1 MATATTD
8 NNAANEQKDVN
19 ASAPEKAADK
29 PAGNAAEK
37 GAEQTKPTRNPR
49 KRRLLLL
56 GLLLIVVLGVIGVW
70 AWYEMYGRWSESTDD
85 AYVNGN
91 VVEITPQVTGTV
103 VSIGADDGD
112 LVREGQVLVQFDPND
127 AEVALQSAEANLA
140 KVVRQ
145 VRGLYS
151 NVDGMKAQL
160 AAQRAEVQRA
170 QDNYNRRRSLAA
182 GGAISQEELS
192 HAKDDLTTAQNA
204 LTNIQQQLATSSAL
218 VDDTQVSS
226 HPDVKSAAAQL
237 RQAYL
242 SNARSTL
249 IAPVTGY
256 VAKRTVQLGQ
266 RVQPGTALMAVIP
279 LDQLWIDANFKETQL
294 GQMRIGQPVDI
305 EADLYGGD
313 VKYNGTVDSVGAGT
327 GSAFA
332 LLPAQNATGNWIKI
346 VQRVPVRIHINADEL
361 AKHPLR
367 IGLSTTVDVNLHD
380 QSGPVLAQQPP
391 KQPLFTTNVYAKQLA
406 DADTMIARVIHEN
419 SASTSGKTAQR

>member
-1 MATATTD
+1 MATAETTQPSETAQD
-8 NNAANEQKDVN
+8 
-19 ASAPEKAADK
+19 SS
-29 PAGNAAEK
+29 
-37 GAEQTKPTRNPR
+37 NPR
-49 KRRLLLL
+49 KRKLMLL
-56 GLLLIVVLGVIGVW
+56 GLALIVVLGGLGVW
-70 AWYEMYGRWSESTDD
+70 AWHELYGRWSESTDD

-127 AEVALQSAEANLA
+127 AEVGLQSAQANLA
-140 KVVRQ
+140 RTVRQ

-151 NVDGMKAQL
+151 NVDGMRAQVKAQE
-160 AAQRAEVQRA
+160 AEVQKA
-170 QDNYNRRRSLAA
+170 QENYNRRKNLAA
-182 GGAISQEELS
+182 GGAISREELS
-192 HAKDDLTTAQNA
+192 HARDDLTSAQNA
-204 LTNIQQQLATSSAL
+204 LANARQQLKTSSAL
-218 VDDTQVSS
+218 VDDTVVAS
-226 HPDVKSAAAQL
+226 HPDVQSAAAQL

-242 SNARSTL
+242 TNARSTL

-294 GQMRIGQPVDI
+294 RDMRIGQPVDI
-305 EADLYGGD
+305 ETDLYGSD
-313 VKYNGTVDSVGAGT
+313 VKYSGTVDSLGAGT

-346 VQRVPVRIHINADEL
+346 VQRVPVRIHINAQEL

-367 IGLSTTVDVNLHD
+367 VGLSTQVDVNLRD

-391 KQPLFTTNVYAKQLA
+391 KQASFSTQVYDRQLVDA
-406 DADTMIARVIHEN
+406 DAMITRLIHDN
-419 SASTSGKTAQR
+419 SAAASKTAQR

>member
-1 MATATTD
+1 MATAENT
-8 NNAANEQKDVN
+8 
-19 ASAPEKAADK
+19 
-29 PAGNAAEK
+29 
-37 GAEQTKPTRNPR
+37 QTQTNTPDTGNPR
-49 KRRLLLL
+49 KRKVMLLVLAV
-56 GLLLIVVLGVIGVW
+56 VVLLAGAGVW
-70 AWYEMYGRWSESTDD
+70 AYHEFIGRFNESTDD

-91 VVEITPQVTGTV
+91 VVEITPLVTGTV

-112 LVREGQVLVQFDPND
+112 LVHEGQVLINFDPND
-127 AEVALQSAEANLA
+127 AEVGLQSAQAKLA
-140 KVVRQ
+140 RTVRQ

-151 NVDGMKAQL
+151 NVDGMKAQVN
-160 AAQRAEVQRA
+160 AQQAEVQKA
-170 QDNYNRRRSLAA
+170 QDNYNRRKNLAA

-192 HAKDDLTTAQNA
+192 HARDDLTSAQNA
-204 LTNIQQQLATSSAL
+204 LANAKQQLKTTSAL
-218 VDDTQVSS
+218 VDDTVVSS
-226 HPDVKSAAAQL
+226 HPDVMSAAADL

-242 SNARSTL
+242 TNARSTL

-294 GQMRIGQPVDI
+294 RDMRIGQPVDI
-305 EADLYGGD
+305 ESDIYGSD
-313 VKYNGTVDSVGAGT
+313 VKYSGTVDSLGAGT

-346 VQRVPVRIHINADEL
+346 VQRVPVRIHINAEEL

-367 IGLSTTVDVNLHD
+367 VGLSTNVEVNLHD

-391 KQPLFTTNVYAKQLA
+391 QKASFSTNVYDRQLA
-406 DADTMIARVIHEN
+406 EADAMIAQLIHDN
-419 SASTSGKTAQR
+419 SAAVSKTAQR

>member
-1 MATATTD
+1 MATAENTQAQD
-8 NNAANEQKDVN
+8 NAQDT
-19 ASAPEKAADK
+19 
-29 PAGNAAEK
+29 G
-37 GAEQTKPTRNPR
+37 NPR
-49 KRRLLLL
+49 KRKMMLLVLA
-56 GLLLIVVLGVIGVW
+56 VVVALAGAGVW
-70 AWYEMYGRWSESTDD
+70 AYHEFIGRWSESTDD

-91 VVEITPQVTGTV
+91 VVEITPLVTGTV

-112 LVREGQVLVQFDPND
+112 LVHEGQVLINFDPND
-127 AEVALQSAEANLA
+127 AEVGLQSAKANLA
-140 KVVRQ
+140 RTVRQ

-151 NVDGMKAQL
+151 NVDGMKAQVN
-160 AAQRAEVQRA
+160 AQQAEVQKA
-170 QDNYNRRRSLAA
+170 QDNFNRRKNLAA

-192 HAKDDLTTAQNA
+192 HARDDLTSAQNA
-204 LTNIQQQLATSSAL
+204 LASARQQLKTTSAL
-218 VDDTQVSS
+218 VDDTVVSS
-226 HPDVKSAAAQL
+226 HPDVMAAAAQL

-242 SNARSTL
+242 TNARSTL

-294 GQMRIGQPVDI
+294 RDMRIGQPVEIESDI
-305 EADLYGGD
+305 YGSD
-313 VKYNGTVDSVGAGT
+313 VKFNGTVDSLGAGT

-346 VQRVPVRIHINADEL
+346 VQRVPVRIHVNAEEL

-367 IGLSTTVDVNLHD
+367 VGLSTNVEVNLHD

-391 KQPLFTTNVYAKQLA
+391 QKASFSTNVYDRQLA
-406 DADTMIARVIHEN
+406 EADAMITQLIHDN
-419 SASTSGKTAQR
+419 SAAVSKTAQR

>member
-1 MATATTD
+1 MATAETTQSENVQD
-8 NNAANEQKDVN
+8 N
-19 ASAPEKAADK
+19 
-29 PAGNAAEK
+29 
-37 GAEQTKPTRNPR
+37 NPR
-49 KRRLLLL
+49 KRKVMLLALALVVIL
-56 GLLLIVVLGVIGVW
+56 GGLGVW
-70 AWYEMYGRWSESTDD
+70 AWHELYGRWNESTDD

-91 VVEITPQVTGTV
+91 VVEITPQVSGTV

-127 AEVALQSAEANLA
+127 TEVGLQSAQANLA
-140 KVVRQ
+140 RTVRQ

-151 NVDGMKAQL
+151 NVDGMRAQVN
-160 AAQRAEVQRA
+160 AQEAEVQKA
-170 QDNYNRRRSLAA
+170 QENYNRRKNLAA

-192 HAKDDLTTAQNA
+192 HARDDLTSAQNA
-204 LTNIQQQLATSSAL
+204 LANARQQLKTTSAL
-218 VDDTQVSS
+218 VDDTVVSS
-226 HPDVKSAAAQL
+226 HPDVQSAAAQL

-242 SNARSTL
+242 ANARSTL

-294 GQMRIGQPVDI
+294 RDMRIGQPVEI
-305 EADLYGGD
+305 ETDLYGSD
-313 VKYNGTVDSVGAGT
+313 VKYSGTVDSLGAGT

-346 VQRVPVRIHINADEL
+346 VQRVPVRIHVNAEEL
-361 AKHPLR
+361 ARHPLR
-367 IGLSTTVDVNLHD
+367 VGLSTEVNVNLRD

-391 KQPLFTTNVYAKQLA
+391 QKATFSTQVYERQLA
-406 DADTMIARVIHEN
+406 DADAMITRLIHDN
-419 SASTSGKTAQR
+419 SAAASKTVQR

>member
-1 MATATTD
+1 MATATSE
-8 NNAANEQKDVN
+8 NNAANEQKD
-19 ASAPEKAADK
+19 AQGEDAKQQDGKSQDGK
-29 PAGNAAEK
+29 PGQPQK
-37 GAEQTKPTRNPR
+37 NPR
-49 KRRLLLL
+49 KRK
-56 GLLLIVVLGVIGVW
+56 LLLIGLAIIVILAGLGVW
-70 AWYEMYGRWSESTDD
+70 AWYEIWGQWSESTDD

-127 AEVALQSAEANLA
+127 AEVAQQSAEASLG

-151 NVDGMKAQL
+151 NVDGIKAQL

-170 QDNYNRRRSLAA
+170 QDNYNRRRNLAA

-192 HAKDDLTTAQNA
+192 HAKDDLTSAQSA
-204 LTNIQQQLATSSAL
+204 LANIQQNLVTSTAL

-226 HPDVKSAAAQL
+226 HPDVKAAAAQL

-242 SNARSTL
+242 SSARSTL

-279 LDQLWIDANFKETQL
+279 LNQLWIDANFKETQL
-294 GQMRIGQPVDI
+294 GKMRIGQPVDI

-313 VKYNGTVDSVGAGT
+313 VKYSGTVDSVGAGT

-361 AKHPLR
+361 AKNPLR
-367 IGLSTTVDVNLHD
+367 IGLSTVVDVNLHD

-391 KQPLFTTNVYAKQLA
+391 KQASYSTDVYSKQLA
-406 DADTMIARVIHEN
+406 EADALITRVIHEN
-419 SASTSGKTAQR
+419 SASGPSKAAQR

>member
-1 MATATTD
+1 MATAENTQ
-8 NNAANEQKDVN
+8 AQ
-19 ASAPEKAADK
+19 
-29 PAGNAAEK
+29 GNTPDT
-37 GAEQTKPTRNPR
+37 GNPR
-49 KRRLLLL
+49 KRKVMLLVLAV
-56 GLLLIVVLGVIGVW
+56 VVLLAGAGVW
-70 AWYEMYGRWSESTDD
+70 AYHEFIGRFNESTDD

-91 VVEITPQVTGTV
+91 VVEITPLVTGTV

-112 LVREGQVLVQFDPND
+112 LVHEGQVLINFDPND
-127 AEVALQSAEANLA
+127 AEVGLQSAQAKLA
-140 KVVRQ
+140 RTVRQ

-151 NVDGMKAQL
+151 NVDGMKAQVN
-160 AAQRAEVQRA
+160 AQQAEVQKA
-170 QDNYNRRRSLAA
+170 QDNYNRRKNLAQ

-192 HAKDDLTTAQNA
+192 HARDDLTSAQNA
-204 LTNIQQQLATSSAL
+204 LANAKQQLKTTSAL
-218 VDDTQVSS
+218 VDDTVVSS
-226 HPDVKSAAAQL
+226 HPDVMSAAADL

-242 SNARSTL
+242 TNARSTL

-294 GQMRIGQPVDI
+294 RDMRIGQPVDI
-305 EADLYGGD
+305 ESDIYGSD
-313 VKYNGTVDSVGAGT
+313 VKYSGTVDSLGAGT

-346 VQRVPVRIHINADEL
+346 VQRVPVRIHINAEEL

-367 IGLSTTVDVNLHD
+367 VGLSTNVEVNLHD

-391 KQPLFTTNVYAKQLA
+391 QNASFSTNVYDRQLA
-406 DADTMIARVIHEN
+406 EADAMIAQLIHDN
-419 SASTSGKTAQR
+419 SAAVSKTAQR

>member
-1 MATATTD
+1 MATAENTQAQD
-8 NNAANEQKDVN
+8 NAQDT
-19 ASAPEKAADK
+19 
-29 PAGNAAEK
+29 G
-37 GAEQTKPTRNPR
+37 NPR
-49 KRRLLLL
+49 KRKVMLLVLA
-56 GLLLIVVLGVIGVW
+56 VVVALAGAGVW
-70 AWYEMYGRWSESTDD
+70 AYHEFIGRWSESTDD

-91 VVEITPQVTGTV
+91 VVEITPLVTGTV

-112 LVREGQVLVQFDPND
+112 LVHEGQVLINFDPND
-127 AEVALQSAEANLA
+127 AEVGLQSAKANLA
-140 KVVRQ
+140 RTVRQ

-151 NVDGMKAQL
+151 NVDGMKAQVN
-160 AAQRAEVQRA
+160 AQQAEVQKA
-170 QDNYNRRRSLAA
+170 QDNFNRRKNLAA

-192 HAKDDLTTAQNA
+192 HARDDLTSAQNA
-204 LTNIQQQLATSSAL
+204 LANAKQQLKTTSAL
-218 VDDTQVSS
+218 VDDTVVSS
-226 HPDVKSAAAQL
+226 HPDVMAAAAQL

-242 SNARSTL
+242 TNARSTL

-294 GQMRIGQPVDI
+294 RDMRIGQPVDI
-305 EADLYGGD
+305 ESDIYGSD
-313 VKYNGTVDSVGAGT
+313 VKFSGTVDSLGAGT

-346 VQRVPVRIHINADEL
+346 VQRVPVRIHVNAEEL

-367 IGLSTTVDVNLHD
+367 VGLSTNVEVNLHD

-391 KQPLFTTNVYAKQLA
+391 QKASFSTNVYDRQLA
-406 DADTMIARVIHEN
+406 EADAMITQLIHDN
-419 SASTSGKTAQR
+419 SAAVSKTAQR

>member
-1 MATATTD
+1 MATAQTTQSSETPQD
-8 NNAANEQKDVN
+8 
-19 ASAPEKAADK
+19 SS
-29 PAGNAAEK
+29 
-37 GAEQTKPTRNPR
+37 NPR
-49 KRRLLLL
+49 KRKVMLLVLAVIVIL
-56 GLLLIVVLGVIGVW
+56 GGLAVW
-70 AWYEMYGRWSESTDD
+70 GWHELYGRWSESTDD

-127 AEVALQSAEANLA
+127 AEVGLQSAQANLA
-140 KVVRQ
+140 RTVRQ

-151 NVDGMKAQL
+151 NVDGMRAQVN
-160 AAQRAEVQRA
+160 AQEAEVQKA
-170 QDNYNRRRSLAA
+170 QENYNRRKNLAA

-192 HAKDDLTTAQNA
+192 HARDDLTSAQNA
-204 LTNIQQQLATSSAL
+204 LANARQQLKTTSAL
-218 VDDTQVSS
+218 VDDTVVSS
-226 HPDVKSAAAQL
+226 HPDVQSAAAQL

-242 SNARSTL
+242 ADARSTL

-294 GQMRIGQPVDI
+294 RDMRIGQPVDI
-305 EADLYGGD
+305 ETDLYGSD
-313 VKYNGTVDSVGAGT
+313 VKYSGTIDSLGAGT

-346 VQRVPVRIHINADEL
+346 VQRVPVRIHVNAEEL

-367 IGLSTTVDVNLHD
+367 VGLSTQVNVDLHD

-391 KQPLFTTNVYAKQLA
+391 QKATFSTQVYDRQLA
-406 DADTMIARVIHEN
+406 DADAMITRLIHEN
-419 SASTSGKTAQR
+419 SAAASKTAQR

>member
-1 MATATTD
+1 MATATTE
-8 NNAANEQKDVN
+8 NNTANEQK
-19 ASAPEKAADK
+19 APEGQQQ
-29 PAGNAAEK
+29 AGQGQASQNQSGQPGQPQK
-37 GAEQTKPTRNPR
+37 NPR
-49 KRRLLLL
+49 KRK
-56 GLLLIVVLGVIGVW
+56 LLLIGLAVIVILGVLGVW
-70 AWYEMYGRWSESTDD
+70 AWYEVYGRWSESTDD

-127 AEVALQSAEANLA
+127 SEVALQSAEANLG

-151 NVDGMKAQL
+151 NVDGIKAQL
-160 AAQRAEVQRA
+160 AAQRAEVKKA
-170 QDNYNRRRSLAA
+170 QDNYTRRRNLAA

-192 HAKDDLTTAQNA
+192 HAQDDLTSAKNA
-204 LTNIQQQLATSSAL
+204 LNNIQQQLETSTAL
-218 VDDTQVSS
+218 VDDTSVAS
-226 HPDVKSAAAQL
+226 HPDVKAAAAQL

-294 GQMRIGQPVDI
+294 GKMRIGQPVDI
-305 EADLYGGD
+305 EADLYGSD
-313 VKYNGTVDSVGAGT
+313 VKYSGTVDSVGAGT

-346 VQRVPVRIHINADEL
+346 VQRVPVRIHINPDEL
-361 AKHPLR
+361 AQHPLR
-367 IGLSTTVDVNLHD
+367 IGLSTVVDVNLHD

-391 KQPLFTTNVYAKQLA
+391 KQASFTTDVYVKQLA
-406 DADTMIARVIHEN
+406 EADTLINRLIHEN
-419 SASTSGKTAQR
+419 SASASGKTAQR

>member
-1 MATATTD
+1 MATAENTQASEHSQD
-8 NNAANEQKDVN
+8 N
-19 ASAPEKAADK
+19 
-29 PAGNAAEK
+29 
-37 GAEQTKPTRNPR
+37 NPR
-49 KRRLLLL
+49 KRKVMLLALAV
-56 GLLLIVVLGVIGVW
+56 IVILAGLGVWGW
-70 AWYEMYGRWSESTDD
+70 HELYGRWNESTDD

-127 AEVALQSAEANLA
+127 AEVGLQSAQANLA
-140 KVVRQ
+140 RTVRQ

-151 NVDGMKAQL
+151 NVDGMRAQVN
-160 AAQRAEVQRA
+160 AQEAEVQKA
-170 QDNYNRRRSLAA
+170 QENYNRRRNLAA

-192 HAKDDLTTAQNA
+192 HARDDLTSAQNA
-204 LTNIQQQLATSSAL
+204 LANARQQLKTTSAL
-218 VDDTQVSS
+218 VDDTVVSS
-226 HPDVKSAAAQL
+226 HPDVQAAAAQL

-242 SNARSTL
+242 ANARSTL

-294 GQMRIGQPVDI
+294 RDMRIGQPVEI
-305 EADLYGGD
+305 ETDLYGSD
-313 VKYNGTVDSVGAGT
+313 VKYSGTVDSLGAGT

-346 VQRVPVRIHINADEL
+346 VQRVPVRIHVNAEEL
-361 AKHPLR
+361 ARHPLR
-367 IGLSTTVDVNLHD
+367 VGLSTEVNVNLRD

-391 KQPLFTTNVYAKQLA
+391 QKATFSTQVYDRQLA
-406 DADTMIARVIHEN
+406 DADAMITRLIHEN
-419 SASTSGKTAQR
+419 SAAASKTAQR

>member
-1 MATATTD
+1 MATADTTSD
-8 NNAANEQKDVN
+8 DTQDT
-19 ASAPEKAADK
+19 S
-29 PAGNAAEK
+29 
-37 GAEQTKPTRNPR
+37 NPR
-49 KRRLLLL
+49 KRKVMLL
-56 GLLLIVVLGVIGVW
+56 VLTILVILAGAGVW
-70 AWYEMYGRWSESTDD
+70 GYHQFFGRWSESTDD

-91 VVEITPQVTGTV
+91 VVEITPLVTGTV

-112 LVREGQVLVQFDPND
+112 LVHEGQVLVNFDPND
-127 AEVALQSAEANLA
+127 AEVGLQSAQANLA
-140 KVVRQ
+140 RTVRQ

-151 NVDGMKAQL
+151 NVDGMKAQVN
-160 AAQRAEVQRA
+160 AQQAEVQKA
-170 QDNYNRRRSLAA
+170 QDNFNRRKNLAA

-192 HAKDDLTTAQNA
+192 HARDDLTSAQNA
-204 LTNIQQQLATSSAL
+204 LANAQQQLKTTSAL
-218 VDDTQVSS
+218 VDDTVVSS
-226 HPDVKSAAAQL
+226 HPDVMSAAAQL

-242 SNARSTL
+242 NNARSTL

-294 GQMRIGQPVDI
+294 RDMRIGQPVDI
-305 EADLYGGD
+305 EADVYGSD
-313 VKYNGTVDSVGAGT
+313 VKYSGTIDSLGAGT

-346 VQRVPVRIHINADEL
+346 VQRVPVRIHINAEEL

-367 IGLSTTVDVNLHD
+367 VGLSTQVEVNLRD

-391 KQPLFTTNVYAKQLA
+391 QKASFSTSIYDRQLA
-406 DADTMIARVIHEN
+406 EADAMITQLIHDN
-419 SASTSGKTAQR
+419 SAAVSKTAQR

>member
-1 MATATTD
+1 MATAETT
-8 NNAANEQKDVN
+8 Q
-19 ASAPEKAADK
+19 
-29 PAGNAAEK
+29 
-37 GAEQTKPTRNPR
+37 QTPQDGSNPR
-49 KRRLLLL
+49 KRKVMLLALA
-56 GLLLIVVLGVIGVW
+56 LIVILAGVGVW
-70 AWYEMYGRWSESTDD
+70 AWHELYGRWNESTDD

-127 AEVALQSAEANLA
+127 AEVALQSAQANLA
-140 KVVRQ
+140 RTVRQ

-151 NVDGMKAQL
+151 NVDGMKAQVH
-160 AAQRAEVQRA
+160 AQEAEVQKA
-170 QDNYNRRRSLAA
+170 QENYSRRKNLAA

-192 HAKDDLTTAQNA
+192 HARDDLTSAQNA
-204 LTNIQQQLATSSAL
+204 LANARQQLKTTSAL
-218 VDDTQVSS
+218 VDDTVVSS
-226 HPDVKSAAAQL
+226 HPDVQAAAAQL

-294 GQMRIGQPVDI
+294 RDMRIGQPVDI
-305 EADLYGGD
+305 ETDLYGSD
-313 VKYNGTVDSVGAGT
+313 VKYSGTVDSLGAGT

-346 VQRVPVRIHINADEL
+346 VQRVPVRIHINAEEL
-361 AKHPLR
+361 TKHPLR
-367 IGLSTTVDVNLHD
+367 VGLSTQVNVNLHD

-391 KQPLFTTNVYAKQLA
+391 QKASFSTQVYDRQLA
-406 DADTMIARVIHEN
+406 DADAMISRLIHEN
-419 SASTSGKTAQR
+419 SAATSNTAQR

>member
-1 MATATTD
+1 MATAENTQAQD
-8 NNAANEQKDVN
+8 NTPDT
-19 ASAPEKAADK
+19 
-29 PAGNAAEK
+29 G
-37 GAEQTKPTRNPR
+37 NPR
-49 KRRLLLL
+49 KRKVMLLALAV
-56 GLLLIVVLGVIGVW
+56 VVLLAIAGVW
-70 AWYEMYGRWSESTDD
+70 AYHEFIGRFNESTDD

-91 VVEITPQVTGTV
+91 VVEITPLVTGTV

-112 LVREGQVLVQFDPND
+112 LVQEGQVLVNFDPND
-127 AEVALQSAEANLA
+127 AEVGLQSAKAKLA
-140 KVVRQ
+140 RTVRQ

-151 NVDGMKAQL
+151 NVDGMKAQVN
-160 AAQRAEVQRA
+160 AQQAEVQKA
-170 QDNYNRRRSLAA
+170 QDNYNRRKNLAQ

-192 HAKDDLTTAQNA
+192 HARDDLTSAQNA
-204 LTNIQQQLATSSAL
+204 LANAKQQLKTTSAL
-218 VDDTQVSS
+218 VDDTVVSS
-226 HPDVKSAAAQL
+226 HPDVMSAAADL

-242 SNARSTL
+242 TNARSTL

-294 GQMRIGQPVDI
+294 RDMRIGQPVDI
-305 EADLYGGD
+305 EADIYGSD
-313 VKYNGTVDSVGAGT
+313 VKYNGTVDSLGAGT

-346 VQRVPVRIHINADEL
+346 VQRVPVRIHINAEEL

-367 IGLSTTVDVNLHD
+367 VGLSTNVEVNLHD

-391 KQPLFTTNVYAKQLA
+391 QKASFSTNVYERQLA
-406 DADTMIARVIHEN
+406 EADAMIAQLIHDN
-419 SASTSGKTAQR
+419 SAAAGKTAQR